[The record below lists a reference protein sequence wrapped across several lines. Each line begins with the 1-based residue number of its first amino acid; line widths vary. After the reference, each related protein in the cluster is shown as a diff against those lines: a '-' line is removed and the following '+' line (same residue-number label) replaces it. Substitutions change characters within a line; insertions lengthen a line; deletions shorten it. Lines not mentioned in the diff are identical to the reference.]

1 MKQLHIVL
9 DTNILISG
17 ILFGGK
23 PRVILE
29 EIRKGKVS
37 CSLSPA
43 ILDELQGVLQR
54 HKFGFSGDA
63 AFQFVEELHAI
74 CDVVFPRHRLSV
86 IRDDPDDNKVLE
98 CAIEAQANIIVS
110 GDPHLLN
117 LCQFRQ
123 VRILSPAHFL
133 REFQEP

>member
-23 PRVILE
+23 PRAILE
-29 EIRKGKVS
+29 EIRKGNVS

-54 HKFGFSGDA
+54 PKFGFSGDA
-63 AFQFVEELHAI
+63 TFQVVEELHAI
-74 CDVVFPRHRLSV
+74 CDFVFPRHCLSV
-86 IRDDPDDNKVLE
+86 VRDDPDDNRILE
-98 CAIEAQANIIVS
+98 CAIEAKADVIVS

-117 LCQFRQ
+117 LGVFRR

-133 REFQEP
+133 RELQGH